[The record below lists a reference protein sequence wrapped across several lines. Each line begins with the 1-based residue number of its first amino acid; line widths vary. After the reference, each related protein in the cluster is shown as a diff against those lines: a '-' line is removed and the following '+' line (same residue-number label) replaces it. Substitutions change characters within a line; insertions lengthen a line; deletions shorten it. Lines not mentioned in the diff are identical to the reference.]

1 MMQSTD
7 IQQIRKESAR
17 VGKLYMQR
25 FGHPAHRMCS
35 AVHGLRPLKTE
46 ESLQLMQEALEKGE
60 PVPGWAEA
68 YESNKITWASGGR
81 LT

>member
-7 IQQIRKESAR
+7 IQQIHEESAR

-25 FGHPAHRMCS
+25 FGHPAHHRVS
-35 AVHGLRPLKTE
+35 DDGRVRPLKTG

-68 YESNKITWASGGR
+68 YESNKISWASGGR